1 MILKTEKDKYWQDLA
16 NEHLVGRT
24 IVKAQW
30 LIPKEAKRLFGW
42 DYQPIELFL
51 DNGTILTPSQDDEGN
66 NAGALFT
73 NIKHKKII
81 GEVGFPVFRERIK

>member
-1 MILKTEKDKYWQDLA
+1 MKTKAEKDKYWQDLA
-16 NEHLVGRT
+16 NEHLVGRK

-51 DNGTILTPSQDDEGN
+51 DNGTILTPSMDDEGN

-73 NIKHKKII
+73 NIKNKEMI